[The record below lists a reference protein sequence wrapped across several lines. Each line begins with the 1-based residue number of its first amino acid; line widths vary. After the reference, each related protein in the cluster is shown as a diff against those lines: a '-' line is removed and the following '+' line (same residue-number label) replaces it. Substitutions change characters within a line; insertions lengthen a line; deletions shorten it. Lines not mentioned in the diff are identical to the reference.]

1 VEAALESMRRAITVL
16 PAGTWR
22 EAEPIA
28 TATLPFDQRYR
39 RRILMCDDAGDP
51 FLLDLDRAAALADG
65 DGLGLEGGG
74 IIRVRAAE
82 EEVIEAS
89 GATRADAARLAW
101 HLGNRH
107 TPIQVLSD
115 GTLRLRDDPVL
126 AAMLSDLGARIIR
139 RRAPFTPEP
148 GAYGGV
154 ARQDH
159 HRHPLDDAPER

>member
-1 VEAALESMRRAITVL
+1 MRRAIAVL
-16 PAGTWR
+16 PTGSWCET
-22 EAEPIA
+22 EPVA
-28 TATLPFDQRYR
+28 TATLPFDQRHR
-39 RRILMCDDAGDP
+39 RRVRMLDDAGEP
-51 FLLDLDRAAALADG
+51 FLLDLDRPTTLADG

-89 GATRADAARLAW
+89 GATRAEAARFAW

-107 TPIQVLSD
+107 TPVQVLTD
-115 GTLRLRDDPVL
+115 GTLRLWDDPVL
-126 AAMLSDLGARIIR
+126 AAMLSGLGARVIR

-154 ARQDH
+154 AREGH
-159 HRHPLDDAPER
+159 HRHTPDDAPER